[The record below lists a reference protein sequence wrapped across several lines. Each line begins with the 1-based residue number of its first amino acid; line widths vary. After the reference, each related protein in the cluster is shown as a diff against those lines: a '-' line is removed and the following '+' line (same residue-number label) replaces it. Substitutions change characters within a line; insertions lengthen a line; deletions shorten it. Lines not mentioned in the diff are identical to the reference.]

1 MARYLYRL
9 AKASFQHRRL
19 VLAIWLLVL
28 VLLGVGAATL
38 SKPTTNKFTIP
49 GVEAQKAID
58 LLGSKFP
65 TVSANG
71 AQAQVVF
78 QAPAGQQVTS
88 AANQAAIAKTVQQL
102 AKLDGVSAATN
113 PFQVGT
119 VSPDKTIALSTATY
133 RVQASELTAAQKDAL
148 LAVPDAAR
156 SSGLTV
162 IVGGDAVVPN
172 NGPGSTELI
181 GVLVGAAVL
190 AITFGSMI
198 AAGLP
203 LLTAL
208 IGVGVGLAGLFTV
221 SHWVE
226 LSSTAPILA
235 LMLGLAV
242 GIDYAL
248 FIISRYR
255 HELIDGVKP
264 VEAIGRAAGT
274 AGSAVVFAGL
284 TVLIALAGLSVVGI
298 PFLTV
303 MGLAAAG
310 TVAVAVLIALTLLP
324 AILGFSGKKIL
335 GARIPGLRR
344 PDYDE
349 DAPGAKLSLGRR
361 WVGVVTKRRWIALVL
376 PVIVLGLIAVPVTS
390 MRTALPDNGT
400 AAPGSPQRQAY
411 DLIAK
416 GFGPGVNGP
425 LTVVLSGPAGQTT
438 TAATAL
444 SSQVKQ
450 FSDVLAVQPPV
461 PNQAGDTV
469 LLPVVPKSGPSSEQ
483 TKDLVAQIR
492 SLAPSLRSE
501 HQSQLYVTG
510 STALQIDVSNRLSSA
525 LPVYLVVVIGL
536 ALILLLLVFRSI
548 LVPIKATV
556 GFLLTIGSTF
566 GALVAVYQ
574 WGWLASVF
582 GVDQTAPIVSFLPI
596 IVIAILFGLAMDY
609 EVFLVSRMRED
620 FVHGES
626 AQEAVKSGFG
636 HGARVVTAAAV
647 IMTSVFAG
655 FIFTNDDIVKSIGF
669 SLSFGVLVDA
679 FIVRMTIVP
688 AVMSLVGK
696 AAWWLPRWLDRAL
709 PNVDVEGEKLLAE
722 LEPADEPALV

>member
-58 LLGSKFP
+58 LLGEKFP
-65 TVSANG
+65 SVSANG
-71 AQAQVVF
+71 AQALVVF
-78 QAPAGQQVTS
+78 QAPAGGSVSSPQS
-88 AANQAAIAKTVQQL
+88 QAAITSAVQRL
-102 AKLDGVSAATN
+102 STLGGVSSATN
-113 PFQVGT
+113 PFQAGT
-119 VSPDKTIALSTATY
+119 VSPDRTIALSTVSY
-133 RVQASELTAAQKDAL
+133 RVQASELTTAEKDAL
-148 LAVPDAAR
+148 LAAPAQAR

-162 IVGGDAVVPN
+162 VVGGDAVVPN

-181 GVLVGAAVL
+181 GVVVGAVVL
-190 AITFGSMI
+190 AITFGSLI

-208 IGVGVGLAGLFTV
+208 IGVGVGLAGLFGI

-255 HELIDGVKP
+255 HELIGGQRGD
-264 VEAIGRAAGT
+264 EAIGRAAGT

-284 TVLIALAGLSVVGI
+284 TVLIALAGLSVVRI

-324 AILGFSGKKIL
+324 AILGFAGDKIL
-335 GARIPGLRR
+335 RARIPGLRR

-349 DAPGAKLSLGRR
+349 DAPGARATVGRR
-361 WVGVVTKRRWIALVL
+361 WVGVVTRHRWPA
-376 PVIVLGLIAVPVTS
+376 VIGAVVALGLIAIPVTS

-411 DLIAK
+411 DLIAQ

-438 TAATAL
+438 AAATAL
-444 SSQVKQ
+444 AQRVRGLP
-450 FSDVLAVQPPV
+450 DVLAVEQPV
-461 PNQAGDTV
+461 ANRAGDTV

-483 TKDLVAQIR
+483 TKSLVAAIR
-492 SLAPSLRSE
+492 GLAPVMSAD
-501 HQSQLYVTG
+501 HHSQLYVTG
-510 STALQIDVSNRLSSA
+510 STALQIDVSNRLTSA
-525 LPVYLVVVIGL
+525 LPVYLIVVIGL
-536 ALILLLLVFRSI
+536 ALVLLLLVFRSI
-548 LVPIKATV
+548 LVPVKATL

-574 WGWLASVF
+574 WGWLAGVF

-626 AQEAVKSGFG
+626 AQAAVRSGFG
-636 HGARVVTAAAV
+636 HGARVVTAAAI

-655 FIFTNDDIVKSIGF
+655 FIFTSDDIIKSIGF
-669 SLSFGVLVDA
+669 ALSFGVLVDA
-679 FIVRMTIVP
+679 FVVRMTIVP

-722 LEPADEPALV
+722 LEPEPALV

>member
-9 AKASFQHRRL
+9 AKASFGHRRL

-38 SKPTTNKFTIP
+38 SKPTSNKFTIP
-49 GVEAQKAID
+49 GVEAQQAID
-58 LLGSKFP
+58 LLHTRFP

-71 AQAQVVF
+71 AQAQIVF
-78 QAPAGQQVTS
+78 QAPAGQSVTTPQ
-88 AANQAAIAKTVQQL
+88 AEAAIANVVQRL
-102 AKLDGVSAATN
+102 AKLDGVSSATN

-119 VSPDKTIALSTATY
+119 VSADKSIALATVSY

-148 LAVPDAAR
+148 IAAPEPAR
-156 SSGLTV
+156 ASGLKV
-162 IVGGDAVVPN
+162 VVGGDAVVPN

-181 GVLVGAAVL
+181 GVVVGAVVL
-190 AITFGSMI
+190 AITFGSLI

-208 IGVGVGLAGLFTV
+208 IGVGVGMAGLFSV
-221 SHWVE
+221 SHWVD
-226 LSSTAPILA
+226 LSATAPILA

-255 HELIDGVKP
+255 HELIRGVAP
-264 VEAIGRAAGT
+264 DEAIGRAAGT

-324 AILGFSGKKIL
+324 ALLGFAGPKIVR
-335 GARIPGLRR
+335 GRIPGLRR

-349 DAPGAKLSLGRR
+349 NATGQRPSLGRR
-361 WVGVVTKRRWIALVL
+361 WVGVVTRHRWPAVLVS
-376 PVIVLGLIAVPVTS
+376 VVALGLIAIPLTS

-411 DLIAK
+411 DLIAQ

-425 LTVVLSGPAGQTT
+425 LTVVLAGPADQTS
-438 TAATAL
+438 AAAASLTGPIKGL
-444 SSQVKQ
+444 P
-450 FSDVLAVQPPV
+450 DVLAVQPAV
-461 PNQAGDTV
+461 PNPAGNTV
-469 LLPVVPKSGPSSEQ
+469 LLPVVPRSGPSSEQ
-483 TKDLVAQIR
+483 TKDLVAAIR
-492 SLAPSLRSE
+492 ALAPSVQAE
-501 HQSQLYVTG
+501 HQTRLYVTG
-510 STALQIDVSNRLSSA
+510 STALQIDVSNRLTSA
-525 LPVYLVVVIGL
+525 LPIYLVVVIGL

-548 LVPIKATV
+548 LVPLKATL

-574 WGWLASVF
+574 WGWLSDVF

-620 FVHGES
+620 FVHGAS
-626 AQEAVKSGFG
+626 AAEAVKSGFG

-655 FIFTNDDIVKSIGF
+655 FIFASDDIIKSVGF
-669 SLSFGVLVDA
+669 ALSFGVLVDA
-679 FIVRMTIVP
+679 FVVRMTIVP

-696 AAWWLPRWLDRAL
+696 VAWWLPRWLDRAL
-709 PNVDVEGEKLLAE
+709 PDVDVEGEKLLAE
-722 LEPADEPALV
+722 LEPDRELVSA